1 MIYRVKEKFWS
12 LGNNFT
18 ITDEAGLNCYRV
30 TGKAFSWGD
39 KLSFQAMEGK
49 ELAFIKQK
57 MMSLMR
63 FVTKKKRRSCE
74 ESLACV
80 ACLASL
86 ARLAR
91 LLSLL
96 SLVFLLSFNNSPRN

>member
-39 KLSFQAMEGK
+39 KLSFQDMEGK

-57 MMSLMR
+57 IRLILDTR
-63 FVTKKKRRSCE
+63 QHTDALKNDE
-74 ESLACV
+74 EILK
-80 ACLASL
+80 CLKEYTA
-86 ARLAR
+86 
-91 LLSLL
+91 
-96 SLVFLLSFNNSPRN
+96 NNVMII